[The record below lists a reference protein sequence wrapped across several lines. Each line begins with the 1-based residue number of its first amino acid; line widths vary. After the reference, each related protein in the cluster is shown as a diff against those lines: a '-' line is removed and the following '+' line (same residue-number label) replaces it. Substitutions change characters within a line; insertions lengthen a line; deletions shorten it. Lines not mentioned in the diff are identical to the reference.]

1 MTRPLCIARVAL
13 LAALLAGC
21 RELPTPAGGV
31 QAVSRVL
38 LPSPGLVVG
47 DTMRDSLG
55 VVAPLRVVAFD
66 ERGDTV
72 SPAPAATFTLLDTTA
87 QLAGDVLIGR
97 AAGRARIIATVAG
110 LQTRMDTVF
119 VTLRPDTITGADS
132 TRHVRRVN
140 LLAGDSSYASADLT
154 VIVQNREGAAVTGV
168 DAVIVTYAITR
179 SPAQAASG
187 SGPTVVFVGGTA
199 AAVRDT
205 TANGGRAAKSIR
217 LRIPAQPTLPDS
229 AMVSATASHRGQTL
243 GTVQFTIVFQTQ

>member
-1 MTRPLCIARVAL
+1 MTRPPYVARAAL
-13 LAALLAGC
+13 LAACLAGC

-66 ERGDTV
+66 ERGDTIL
-72 SPAPAATFTLLDTTA
+72 PAPAATFILLDTTA
-87 QLAGDVLIGR
+87 ELAGDVLIGR
-97 AAGRARIIATVAG
+97 AEGRARVLATVAG
-110 LQTRMDTVF
+110 LQTRVDTAI
-119 VTLRPDTITGADS
+119 VTLRPDTIVGADS

-140 LLAGDSSYASADLT
+140 LLSGDSTFAAADLN
-154 VIVQNREGAAVTGV
+154 VIVQNRAGAAVTGT
-168 DAVIVTYAITR
+168 DAVIVTFSITR
-179 SPAQAASG
+179 SPAPGASG

-205 TANGGRAAKSIR
+205 TAGGGRAAKSIR

-229 AMVSATASHRGQTL
+229 AIVAATASHRGQTL
-243 GTVQFTIVFQTQ
+243 GTVQFTIVFRTQ